1 MVDIVSEA
9 VRSRMMA
16 AIGGADTKPE
26 MAVRR
31 FLHGQGFRYRLH
43 VRSLPGSPDL
53 VLAKYRLAI
62 FVHGCFWHRH
72 AGCRFATVPD
82 KNFEKW
88 QCKFN
93 QNVRR
98 DGRALEEL
106 SAMGWRVM
114 VIWECAVR
122 TASLRSTL
130 TSLPALIADM
140 EASIIEW
147 PLLPGSPR
155 PESTP
160 QPAPSRPNGVC

>member
-16 AIGGADTKPE
+16 GIRGSDTRPE

-31 FLHGQGFRYRLH
+31 FLHSQGFRYRLH

-72 AGCRFATVPD
+72 AGCSLATVPEQ
-82 KNFEKW
+82 NFEKW
-88 QCKFN
+88 QHKFD

-98 DGRALEEL
+98 DRRVLDEL

-114 VIWECAVR
+114 VIWECALR

-130 TSLPALIADM
+130 TALPALIVDM
-140 EASIIEW
+140 DTSMIEW
-147 PLLPGSPR
+147 PL
-155 PESTP
+155 P
-160 QPAPSRPNGVC
+160 QPLMPTVP